1 MDETLESF
9 YVKNGLR
16 KILYFCIILG
26 LEYMGRK
33 FQNRKKKLYYKFS
46 EYEKEIEKA
55 ESEVYPQNIRH
66 EKAEE
71 VKKKLIEFRIENF
84 REIKKLFIIL
94 DLWVKHNREHQE
106 LIDLPL
112 YDNKK
117 IEVRLYNQVSKE
129 SKVIIRHF

>member
-1 MDETLESF
+1 VDF
-9 YVKNGLR
+9 FKKNE
-16 KILYFCIILG
+16 IEDFCIILG

-33 FQNRKKKLYYKFS
+33 FQNRKKKQYYKFS

-55 ESEVYPQNIRH
+55 ESEIYPQNIRQ

-71 VKKKLIEFRIENF
+71 VKKKLVEFQIENY
-84 REIKKLFIIL
+84 REIKKLFLIL

-106 LIDLPL
+106 LIDLPF
-112 YDNKK
+112 YNNKK

-129 SKVIIRHF
+129 SKIVIRHV

>member
-1 MDETLESF
+1 
-9 YVKNGLR
+9 
-16 KILYFCIILG
+16 
-26 LEYMGRK
+26 MGRK

-55 ESEVYPQNIRH
+55 ESEIYPQNIRR

-71 VKKKLIEFRIENF
+71 VKKKLIEFHIENY

-106 LIDLPL
+106 LIDLPF

-117 IEVRLYNQVSKE
+117 IEVRLYNQVCKE
-129 SKVIIRHF
+129 SKIVIRHF

>member
-1 MDETLESF
+1 MDF
-9 YVKNGLR
+9 FKKNE
-16 KILYFCIILG
+16 IEDFCIILG

-33 FQNRKKKLYYKFS
+33 FQNRKKKQYYKFS

-55 ESEVYPQNIRH
+55 ESEIYPQNIRQ

-71 VKKKLIEFRIENF
+71 VKKKLVEFQIENY
-84 REIKKLFIIL
+84 REIKKLFLIL

-106 LIDLPL
+106 LIDLPF
-112 YDNKK
+112 YNNKK

-129 SKVIIRHF
+129 SKIVIRHV